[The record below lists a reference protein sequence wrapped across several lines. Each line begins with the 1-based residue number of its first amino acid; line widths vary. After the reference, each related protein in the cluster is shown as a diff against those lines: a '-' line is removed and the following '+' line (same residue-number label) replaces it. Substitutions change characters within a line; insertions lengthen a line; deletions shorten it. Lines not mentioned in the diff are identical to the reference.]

1 MKPLASVLLVP
12 GLSDSGP
19 EHWQS
24 LWEAKHP
31 EYLRVQQANWETP
44 RCADWVRTLD
54 ACIRSIEKGSI
65 VLAAHSLGCT
75 TIAHYAAK
83 HADCEGR
90 VAAAF
95 LVAPSDVEAP
105 TYPPGST
112 GFNPMPLQKLPF
124 RSLLVAS
131 TDDPYVT
138 SERVELFARS
148 WGSRLITIANAGHI
162 NSASGYGSWPEGE
175 AWLEQLRE
183 IWGR

>member
-1 MKPLASVLLVP
+1 MTPLASVLLVP
-12 GLSDSGP
+12 GLSNSGP

-24 LWEAKHP
+24 LWQTKHP
-31 EYLRVQQANWETP
+31 EYHRVQQEDWETP
-44 RCADWVRTLD
+44 RREDWVRMLH
-54 ACIRSIEKGSI
+54 ACILQIESP
-65 VLAAHSLGCT
+65 VLLAGHSLACT

-83 HADCEGR
+83 HSDCQGR

-112 GFNPMPLQKLPF
+112 GFDPMALRKLPF
-124 RSLLVAS
+124 RSVVVAS

-138 SERVELFARS
+138 LERAEFFARS
-148 WGSRLITIANAGHI
+148 WGSRLIKIANAGHI
-162 NSASGYGSWPEGE
+162 NAASGHGPWPEGE

-183 IWGR
+183 IQT

>member
-1 MKPLASVLLVP
+1 MKTLASVLLIP
-12 GLSDSGP
+12 GLANSGP

-31 EYLRVQQANWETP
+31 EYHRVQQQDWETP
-44 RCADWVRTLD
+44 RCADWVQTLD
-54 ACIRSIEKGSI
+54 ACIRSIKTATV
-65 VLAAHSLGCT
+65 VLAAHSLGCV
-75 TIAHYAAK
+75 TIAHYAAV
-83 HADCEGR
+83 HGDGEGR

-95 LVAPSDVEAP
+95 LAAP
-105 TYPPGST
+105 TDVDAPTFPPGST
-112 GFNPMPLQKLPF
+112 GFSPMPLQKLPF

-148 WGSRLITIANAGHI
+148 WGSRLIKIANAGHI
-162 NSASGYGSWPEGE
+162 NAASGYGLWPEGE

-183 IWGR
+183 LRRR

>member
-1 MKPLASVLLVP
+1 MKTRAAVLLIP
-12 GLSDSGP
+12 GLSNSGP

-31 EYLRVQQANWETP
+31 EYNRVQQADWETP
-44 RCADWVRTLD
+44 RCEDWVQTLH
-54 ACIRSIEKGSI
+54 ACILQIESPV
-65 VLAAHSLGCT
+65 VLAGHSLACT

-83 HADCEGR
+83 HADCQGR
-90 VAAAF
+90 VTAAF

-112 GFNPMPLQKLPF
+112 GFSPMPLQTLPF

-131 TDDPYVT
+131 SDDPYVT
-138 SERVELFARS
+138 SERVELFACS
-148 WGSRLITIANAGHI
+148 WGSRVIKIVNAGHI
-162 NSASGYGSWPEGE
+162 NAASGYGLWPEGE

-183 IWGR
+183 FRRR

>member
-1 MKPLASVLLVP
+1 MTPLASVLLVP
-12 GLSDSGP
+12 GLSNSGP

-24 LWEAKHP
+24 LWQTKHP
-31 EYLRVQQANWETP
+31 EYHRVQQEDWETP
-44 RCADWVRTLD
+44 RCADWIQTLHQ
-54 ACIRSIEKGSI
+54 SILTVGEGPL
-65 VLAAHSLGCT
+65 VLAGHSLACA

-83 HADCEGR
+83 HADCKGR

-112 GFNPMPLQKLPF
+112 GFDLMPLRKLPF
-124 RSLLVAS
+124 RSVVAAS

-138 SERVELFARS
+138 LERAEFFARS
-148 WGSRLITIANAGHI
+148 WGSRLIKIANAGHI
-162 NSASGYGSWPEGE
+162 NAASGHGPWPEGE

-183 IWGR
+183 IQT